1 MTYALKICEHLARE
15 FNNQNGTILK
25 LHSVYSSAV
34 NYKTINGR
42 IVTFLSSQR
51 SMGVASVCLPTDNI
65 REFFYGTDEL
75 HIYNSHLIG
84 KSAKIDFSNS
94 EIISPYISGYM
105 NLNKKADL
113 ASQLKKE
120 LISNI
125 PENGIYK
132 EIAKLKI
139 LKLPEFPGVTSNGIY
154 PERFRK
160 LMESILHNVEI
171 NALDEIFK
179 GIIGYGIGLT
189 PSADDFIL
197 GILAVYSSCDRVFKN
212 LAQVCKANI
221 YRTNDISAEMLFHG
235 SEKRFCEP
243 ITEFFKSPDISKA
256 TASILNIGYSSGH
269 DILCGIYAG
278 LILLC
283 EGQNQINLR

>member
-1 MTYALKICEHLARE
+1 MTHALKICEHLARE
-15 FNNQNGTILK
+15 LNNQNGTILK
-25 LHSVYSSAV
+25 LHSIYGSAA
-34 NYKTINGR
+34 NYKTVDGR
-42 IVTFLSSQR
+42 VVTFLSSQR

-75 HIYNSHLIG
+75 HIYNSLLIG

-94 EIISPYISGYM
+94 EIISPYINSYR
-105 NLNKKADL
+105 NLNKKVDL
-113 ASQLKKE
+113 ASQLRKV

-132 EIAKLKI
+132 EIAELKM
-139 LKLPEFPGVTSNGIY
+139 LRLPEFPGVTSGGKY
-154 PERFRK
+154 PERFGK
-160 LMESILHNVEI
+160 LMESILHNVEF
-171 NALDEIFK
+171 NTLDQIFK

-189 PSADDFIL
+189 PSADDFVL

-212 LAQVCKANI
+212 LAQACKANI

-235 SEKRFCEP
+235 SEKRFCAP
-243 ITEFFKSPDISKA
+243 IIELFESPDISET
-256 TASILNIGYSSGH
+256 TASLLNIGYSSGH

-283 EGQNQINLR
+283 EDQNQIIL

>member
-1 MTYALKICEHLARE
+1 
-15 FNNQNGTILK
+15 
-25 LHSVYSSAV
+25 
-34 NYKTINGR
+34 
-42 IVTFLSSQR
+42 
-51 SMGVASVCLPTDNI
+51 MGVASVCLPTDNI

-75 HIYNSHLIG
+75 HIYNSLLIG

-113 ASQLKKE
+113 ASQLKKMI
-120 LISNI
+120 ISNI

-139 LKLPEFPGVTSNGIY
+139 LRLPEFPGVTSGGKY
-154 PERFRK
+154 TDRFGK
-160 LMESILHNVEI
+160 LMESILHNADF
-171 NALDEIFK
+171 NTLDQNFK
-179 GIIGYGIGLT
+179 DIIGYGIGLT
-189 PSADDFIL
+189 PSADDFAL
-197 GILAVYSSCDRVFKN
+197 GILAVYSSWDRVFKN
-212 LAQVCKANI
+212 LAQACKANI

-243 ITEFFKSPDISKA
+243 IIKLFESPDISETTK
-256 TASILNIGYSSGH
+256 SLLNIGYSSGH

-283 EGQNQINLR
+283 EDQNHINL

>member
-1 MTYALKICEHLARE
+1 MTHALKICGHLARE
-15 FNNQNGTILK
+15 LNNQNGTILK
-25 LHSVYSSAV
+25 LHSIYGSAV
-34 NYKTINGR
+34 NYKTVDGR

-51 SMGVASVCLPTDNI
+51 SMGVASLCLPTDNI

-75 HIYNSHLIG
+75 HIHNSLLIG
-84 KSAKIDFSNS
+84 KLLKIDFSNS
-94 EIISPYISGYM
+94 VVISPYMSSYR

-113 ASQLKKE
+113 VSQIRKV

-132 EIAKLKI
+132 EISKLKV
-139 LKLPEFPGVTSNGIY
+139 LRLPEIPGVTSGGKY
-154 PERFRK
+154 SERFEK
-160 LMESILHNVEI
+160 LMESILYNVEF
-171 NALDEIFK
+171 NTLDQIFK
-179 GIIGYGIGLT
+179 SIIGYGIGLT
-189 PSADDFIL
+189 PSADDFVL
-197 GILAVYSSCDRVFKN
+197 GILAVYSSWDRVFKN
-212 LAQVCKANI
+212 LAQACKANI

-243 ITEFFKSPDISKA
+243 IIKIFESTDISEA
-256 TASILNIGYSSGH
+256 TASLLNIGYSSGH

-283 EGQNQINLR
+283 EDQNQISL

>member
-15 FNNQNGTILK
+15 LNNQNGTILK
-25 LHSVYSSAV
+25 LHSIYGSAV
-34 NYKTINGR
+34 NYKTVDGR

-51 SMGVASVCLPTDNI
+51 AMGVASVCLPTDNI
-65 REFFYGTDEL
+65 REFFFGTDEL
-75 HIYNSHLIG
+75 HIHNSLLIG
-84 KSAKIDFSNS
+84 KLVKIDFSNS
-94 EIISPYISGYM
+94 EIISPYISSYR
-105 NLNKKADL
+105 NLNKKTDL
-113 ASQLKKE
+113 VSQLRKV

-132 EIAKLKI
+132 EIATSKI
-139 LKLPEFPGVTSNGIY
+139 LGLPEIQGVTPGGKY
-154 PERFRK
+154 PERFGK
-160 LMESILHNVEI
+160 LMESILHNVEF
-171 NALDEIFK
+171 NTLTQNFK
-179 GIIGYGIGLT
+179 DIIGYGIGLT

-212 LAQVCKANI
+212 LAKACKANI

-243 ITEFFKSPDISKA
+243 IIKLFESPDISEA
-256 TASILNIGYSSGH
+256 TESLLNIGYSSGH

-283 EGQNQINLR
+283 EDQNQINL